1 MATVLGIDLG
11 TTNSCVA
18 FTEGRLTT
26 IIPNKAGYLTTP
38 SVVAVLED
46 GKIVVGQVAKRQAIA
61 NPANTITSS
70 KRFIGRRI
78 DAPEVSHS
86 KAVYAYEIFEG
97 PHGDIRIRAR
107 SRELSLPEVASY
119 ILLETKRVAEE
130 YLSQKVQDVVITVPA
145 HFSDAQRQATK
156 DAGRIAGLN
165 VLRII
170 NEPTAAAIAYGFN
183 KKNNKKLAVFDLG
196 GGTFDISILDIQE
209 GVFKVLG
216 TDGDTFLGGDDF
228 DSCLIDFVADQ
239 FLETSSIDLRENKI
253 ALQRLKD
260 ACERTK
266 CDLSSFHEVEINLP
280 FIATKDGSPLHL
292 NMTIDR
298 ETLVNLTGDIVD
310 KCLEICKRCMENIGI
325 SKDDLDDVLLVGGQ
339 TRMPFLADRVSNF
352 FGRSASKQIN
362 PDEAV
367 AIGAAIHGKSLVSDM
382 DFEMLL
388 LDVTPLPLG
397 IQSVGKTFTKLIE
410 ANTTVPVSRTKIF
423 TTVKDNQQS
432 VRIKVYQ
439 GYSPA
444 IADNELLGEFVLEGI
459 RNAPAGEPEIEVSF
473 HIDANGIVQVSA
485 KDLETNQQQSIK
497 VTMSSGLSEDEIEEM
512 AGHAQELEV
521 KLRNEEESEAWL
533 QKNELVLYKLRK
545 VFLQNK
551 AKLADDVAQRVQNLL
566 QNSEDLFA
574 TKDVEKLKKI
584 YDQIQN
590 QLKEIEG

>member
-1 MATVLGIDLG
+1 MGTVLGIDLG

-18 FTEGRLTT
+18 FTEGRQTT

-38 SVVAVLED
+38 SVVAVVDD
-46 GKIVVGQVAKRQAIA
+46 GKIIVGQVAKRQAIA
-61 NPANTITSS
+61 NPTNTITSS

-78 DAPEVSHS
+78 DAPEVNHS
-86 KAVYAYEIFEG
+86 KAIYAYEIFEG
-97 PHGDIRIRAR
+97 PHEDIRIRAKNC
-107 SRELSLPEVASY
+107 ELSLPEVASY
-119 ILLETKRVAEE
+119 ILLELKRVAEE
-130 YLSQKVQDVVITVPA
+130 YLSQKVKDVVITVPA
-145 HFSDAQRQATK
+145 HFNDSQRQATK

-183 KKNNKKLAVFDLG
+183 KKNNKKVAVFDLG

-228 DSCLIDFVADQ
+228 DNALIDYVATQ

-280 FIATKDGSPLHL
+280 FITTKNGTPLHL

-298 ETLVNLTGDIVD
+298 KTLIELTKTIVD
-310 KCLEICKRCMENIGI
+310 KTLKICQRCLDQVGVTKE
-325 SKDDLDDVLLVGGQ
+325 DLDDVLLVGGQ

-367 AIGAAIHGKSLVSDM
+367 AIGAAIHGKSLVSEM

-397 IQSVGKTFTKLIE
+397 IQSVGRTFTKVIE
-410 ANTTVPVSRTKIF
+410 ANTTVPVSKKKVF
-423 TTVKDNQQS
+423 TTVKDNQKS

-439 GYSPA
+439 GFSPS
-444 IADNELLGEFVLEGI
+444 IEDNELLGEFLLEGI
-459 RNAPAGEPEIEVSF
+459 RKAKAGEPEVEVSF

-485 KDLETNQQQSIK
+485 KDLETNQQQSIR
-497 VTMSSGLSEDEIEEM
+497 VTMSSGLSEDEIQDMQEQ
-512 AGHAQELEV
+512 AQELEV

-533 QKNELVLYKLRK
+533 QKNELVFYKLRK
-545 VFLQNK
+545 SFLKNK
-551 AKLADDVAQRVQNLL
+551 EQLPEDKAQTIQTLLQSSESLLANRDIQHLKDLYHRVQ
-566 QNSEDLFA
+566 
-574 TKDVEKLKKI
+574 T
-584 YDQIQN
+584 
-590 QLKEIEG
+590 QLNELEA